1 MAAMAASSVVASIAS
16 ASSLLHPHQSFT
28 SRVDAP
34 STGLSSMRCFRT
46 DQLHHLTA
54 SIGTQ
59 LHRPCSSG
67 RQVQCTYSD
76 YSNSPDYRSSPI
88 DVVAEVKSQ
97 KILVLGGNG
106 FVGTAICK
114 LAVAQGISVVSL
126 SRSGRPSILESWVD
140 QVTWISGD
148 VFLTEWDSLL
158 DGVQAVISTL
168 GLIGPNDQMER
179 INADANII
187 AVNAAKNAGVP
198 KFIYISVHD
207 YNLPEFALNNG
218 YFAGKRKAE
227 AEILSAFPSTGTILR
242 PGFIYGK
249 RRFNGVDIPLDIV
262 GEPLEKVLAATAS
275 LTRPLQ
281 NLPASDLLFAPPTS
295 VDEVALA
302 AVRALNDD
310 EYFGI
315 FTIEQ
320 IKDMAKV

>member
-1 MAAMAASSVVASIAS
+1 MCAYSS
-16 ASSLLHPHQSFT
+16 
-28 SRVDAP
+28 
-34 STGLSSMRCFRT
+34 ST
-46 DQLHHLTA
+46 
-54 SIGTQ
+54 
-59 LHRPCSSG
+59 P
-67 RQVQCTYSD
+67 D
-76 YSNSPDYRSSPI
+76 YSSSPI

-114 LAVAQGISVVSL
+114 RAVAQGISVVSL

-148 VFLTEWDSLL
+148 VFVTEWDSLL

-168 GLIGPNDQMER
+168 GMIGPNDQMER

-187 AVNAAKNAGVP
+187 AVNAAKKAGVP
-198 KFIYISVHD
+198 KFVYISVHD

-227 AEILSAFPSTGTILR
+227 AEILSAFPNTGTILR

-262 GEPLEKVLAATAS
+262 GKPLERALAAAAS
-275 LTRPLQ
+275 LTGPLQ
-281 NLPASDLLFAPPTS
+281 KLPASDLVLAPP
-295 VDEVALA
+295 VDVDDVALA
-302 AVRALNDD
+302 AIRALQDD
-310 EYFGI
+310 YYFGI
-315 FTIEQ
+315 FNIEQ
-320 IKDMAKV
+320 IKEMAKA

>member
-1 MAAMAASSVVASIAS
+1 M
-16 ASSLLHPHQSFT
+16 
-28 SRVDAP
+28 
-34 STGLSSMRCFRT
+34 
-46 DQLHHLTA
+46 
-54 SIGTQ
+54 
-59 LHRPCSSG
+59 HRACSSR
-67 RQVQCTYSD
+67 RQVKCTYSD
-76 YSNSPDYRSSPI
+76 YSNSPDYSSSPI

-168 GLIGPNDQMER
+168 GMIGPNDQMER

-187 AVNAAKNAGVP
+187 AANAAKKAGVQ
-198 KFIYISVHD
+198 KFIYVSVHD

-227 AEILSAFPSTGTILR
+227 AEILAAFPNTGTILR

-262 GEPLEKVLAATAS
+262 GEPVERVLAAAAS

-281 NLPASDLLFAPPTS
+281 KLPASDLLLAPPTS
-295 VDEVALA
+295 VDDVAVA
-302 AVRALNDD
+302 AVRALQDD

-320 IKDMAKV
+320 IKEMAKV